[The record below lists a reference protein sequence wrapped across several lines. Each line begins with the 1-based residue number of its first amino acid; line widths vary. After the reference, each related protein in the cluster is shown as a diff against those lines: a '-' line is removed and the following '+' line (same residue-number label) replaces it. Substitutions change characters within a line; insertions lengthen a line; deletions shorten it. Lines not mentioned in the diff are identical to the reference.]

1 MSKLTLEFNLPEDQQ
16 EFKDYQDGLKCKYFL
31 HGWLQSYKRNLESN
45 PELTGWDCF
54 DALSKGLEDENIEI
68 FD

>member
-31 HGWLQSYKRNLESN
+31 HQWLQDYKRVLEMN
-45 PELTGWDCF
+45 KVTGWECF
-54 DALSKGLEDENIEI
+54 DALNKALEDENIEI